1 MIPQLSAGSIIAI
14 GTHALD
20 STIVQLDN
28 RGSRGILL
36 DKGLMAGGKAC
47 PMGTVPVDHT
57 PSGGN
62 RSSADHKAGSSR
74 PHHHIVMGSG
84 R

>member
-1 MIPQLSAGSIIAI
+1 MISQLRAGSIIS
-14 GTHALD
+14 THTRALD

-36 DKGLMAGGKAC
+36 DKGLTAGRKAC

-57 PSGGN
+57 PSDGN

-74 PHHHIVMGSG
+74 PHHHIVVGSG